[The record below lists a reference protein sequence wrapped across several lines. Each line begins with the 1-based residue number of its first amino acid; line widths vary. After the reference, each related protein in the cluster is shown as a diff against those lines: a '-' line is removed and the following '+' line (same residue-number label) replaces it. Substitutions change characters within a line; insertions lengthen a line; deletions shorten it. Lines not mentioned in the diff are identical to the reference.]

1 VYLVDIIIMGDLMIY
16 LDNAATTFPK
26 PESTYYYMNKYTR
39 ETAANPGRGSHS
51 MAVES
56 AEIIFETRELLA
68 EFFNIEDSMNIVFT
82 KNCTESLNIA
92 IKGVLKKGDHVITTS
107 MEHNSVLR
115 PLSTMESRG
124 VAMTIVQADEFGM
137 INPKDIEK
145 EIRKNTRMVV
155 STHVSNLT
163 GTIMPIEEIGK
174 ICREKGVLFMVDS
187 AQSAGLLE
195 IDVKKQ
201 NIDILAFPGH
211 KNLFG
216 PMGIGGLYVSEDVE
230 IDTFIEGGTGSMSSE
245 IIQPDFMP
253 DKLESG
259 TPNLP
264 GIAGLKGGLEFI
276 LETGRETIRKREDQ
290 LVKVFLETI
299 SSTWNIESYGPKDL
313 KYRSGVVLVNIKDLD
328 SSELASILD
337 RKYSIAV
344 RPGYHCAPLAHKTI
358 GTYEKGAV
366 RFSMSWFNTLKD
378 IEQASQALIKIAEEC
393 DQEE

>member
-1 VYLVDIIIMGDLMIY
+1 MGDFMIY

-39 ETAANPGRGSHS
+39 EIAANPGRGSHS

-56 AEIIFETRELLA
+56 AEIIFETREMLA

-92 IKGVLKKGDHVITTS
+92 IKGVLKKGDHIITTS

-115 PLSTMESRG
+115 PLSTMESHG
-124 VAMTIVQADEFGM
+124 VELTIVKGDEFGN
-137 INPKDIEK
+137 IDPDDIK
-145 EIRKNTRMVV
+145 REIRENTRMVV
-155 STHVSNLT
+155 TTHVSNLT

-174 ICREKGVLFMVDS
+174 ICRDKGVLFMVDS

-195 IDVKKQ
+195 IDVRKQ

-216 PMGIGGLYVSEDVE
+216 PMGIGGIYIGENIE
-230 IDTFIEGGTGSMSSE
+230 IDNFIEGGTGSLSSD
-245 IIQPDFMP
+245 IVQPDFMP
-253 DKLESG
+253 DKFESG

-276 LETGRETIRKREDQ
+276 METGREEIKRREDY
-290 LVKVFLETI
+290 LVKVFVDII
-299 SSTWNIESYGPKDL
+299 SSTWNIHTYGPKDL
-313 KYRSGVVLVNIKDLD
+313 KKRSGVVPVNIKDMD
-328 SSELASILD
+328 SSELASKLD
-337 RKYSIAV
+337 RKFSIAV
-344 RPGYHCAPLAHKTI
+344 RPGFHCAPLAHETI
-358 GTYEKGAV
+358 GTYGKGAV
-366 RFSMSWFNTLKD
+366 RFSFSWFNTVKE
-378 IEQASQALIKIAEEC
+378 IEIAARALINIADEC
-393 DQEE
+393 CKEG

>member
-1 VYLVDIIIMGDLMIY
+1 MIY

-39 ETAANPGRGSHS
+39 EIAANPGRGSHS
-51 MAVES
+51 MAIES

-68 EFFNIEDSMNIVFT
+68 KFFNIEDSMNIVFT
-82 KNCTESLNIA
+82 KNCTESLNIG

-115 PLSTMESRG
+115 PLTVMESRG
-124 VAMTIVQADEFGM
+124 VELTIVQADEFGL
-137 INPKDIEK
+137 IDPKDIEGEIK
-145 EIRKNTRMVV
+145 ENTKLVIT
-155 STHVSNLT
+155 THVSNLT
-163 GTIMPIEEIGK
+163 GTIMPIDEIGS
-174 ICREKGVLFMVDS
+174 ICRDRHILYMVDS

-216 PMGIGGLYVSEDVE
+216 PMGIGGLYVGEDIE
-230 IDTFIEGGTGSMSSE
+230 IDSFIEGGTGSLSSE
-245 IIQPDFMP
+245 VVQPDFMP

-276 LETGRETIRKREDQ
+276 METGREEIKRREDQ
-290 LVKVFLETI
+290 LLKVFVDII
-299 SSTWNIESYGPKDL
+299 SSTWNIQSYGPEDL
-313 KYRSGVVLVNIKDLD
+313 GKRSGVVLVNIRGIDSSDLASRLD
-328 SSELASILD
+328 SEFG
-337 RKYSIAV
+337 IAV

-358 GTYEKGAV
+358 GTYGKGAV
-366 RFSMSWFNTLKD
+366 RFSLSFFNTMKD
-378 IEQASQALIKIAEEC
+378 IEKAAGALIKIAEEC
-393 DQEE
+393 GREDQDD